1 MLKSPRARA
10 DVQHVM
16 EPKPTSNPTQAPQLN
31 LPSMIGTDDI
41 AVTASELMELIRSGN
56 GMDVNDLVRRTLG
69 DRHAA

>member
-16 EPKPTSNPTQAPQLN
+16 EPKPTSNPTQAQQLN
-31 LPSMIGTDDI
+31 LPSTPGTDAI
-41 AVTASELMELIRSGN
+41 AATASELMELIRSGN
-56 GMDVNDLVRRTLG
+56 GMGVNDLVRRTLG